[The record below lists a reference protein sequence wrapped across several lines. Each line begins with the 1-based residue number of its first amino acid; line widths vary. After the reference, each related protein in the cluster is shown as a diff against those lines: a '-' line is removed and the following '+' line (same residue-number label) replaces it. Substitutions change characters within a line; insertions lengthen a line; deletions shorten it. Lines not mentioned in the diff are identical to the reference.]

1 MVNGP
6 NITAIILA
14 AGQSQRMGKKNKLLL
29 QINKKTMIKHV
40 VDAVKLSHIMNII
53 IVTGHE
59 DKNIKKCL
67 NDMDIKF
74 IHNDSYKTGISS
86 SLKKG
91 ITTLPDQCD
100 GVLICLGDM
109 PLVSHNDINKIIA
122 AFKIDIIHDI
132 YIPVFN
138 GKSGNP
144 VLIGKRLFNK
154 IKNLSG
160 DMGARQLF
168 KDNKDLIYQIEMPND
183 NILKDFD
190 TEQAFNDI

>member
-1 MVNGP
+1 MVNSS

-14 AGQSQRMGKKNKLLL
+14 AGQSQRMGEKNKLLL
-29 QINKKTMIKHV
+29 NINKKTMIKHV

-59 DKNIKKCL
+59 DKNIKKYL
-67 NDMDIKF
+67 NGIDVKF
-74 IHNDSYKTGISS
+74 IHNHSYKTGISS

-91 ITTLPDQCD
+91 IAALPDQCD
-100 GVLICLGDM
+100 GALICLGDM
-109 PLVSHNDINKIIA
+109 PLVNHNDINQIIA
-122 AFKIDIIHDI
+122 AFKIDAIHDI

-138 GKSGNP
+138 GRWGNP
-144 VLIGKRLFNK
+144 VLIGNRLFNK

-160 DMGARQLF
+160 DMGAKQLF
-168 KDNKDLIYQIEMPND
+168 KNNPDLIYKIEMPND

-190 TEQAFNDI
+190 TARSFNDM